1 MIEGVILRFLRRL
14 ERSLKRRERTKSPSD
29 SLDSECDEDPPKVT
43 SPLLQQDNRKN
54 KNTIKSK
61 RGKLRR
67 GEPLSA
73 NEEYDFKQSVM
84 AGNGYS
90 D

>member
-1 MIEGVILRFLRRL
+1 MRRL

-29 SLDSECDEDPPKVT
+29 SIGSDCDDDHPKVT
-43 SPLLQQDNRKN
+43 SPLLQQDGQ
-54 KNTIKSK
+54 KSKTVSRNK

-67 GEPLSA
+67 SENLSA
-73 NEEYDFKQSVM
+73 NEEYDFKQSVF